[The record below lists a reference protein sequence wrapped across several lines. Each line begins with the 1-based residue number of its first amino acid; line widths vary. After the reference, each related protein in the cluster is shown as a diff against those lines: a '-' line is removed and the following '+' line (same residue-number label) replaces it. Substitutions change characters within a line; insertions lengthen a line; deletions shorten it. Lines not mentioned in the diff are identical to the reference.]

1 VELLALI
8 VVIIVMF
15 WFVLLRPQQKA
26 RRQQQEMVQSLQIGD
41 EIISAGGLVGRVT
54 RLPQDD
60 GWVGLELAP
69 GVETKL
75 LTVAISHRIPA
86 GEVEEDVAGEE
97 PHA

>member
-1 VELLALI
+1 MELLALI

-41 EIISAGGLVGRVT
+41 EVISVGGLVGRVT
-54 RLPQDD
+54 RLPDDD
-60 GWVGLELAP
+60 GWIGFELAP

-75 LTVAISHRIPA
+75 LTVAIGHRIPA
-86 GEVEEDVAGEE
+86 EEVEEDAAVEE
-97 PHA
+97 TDA